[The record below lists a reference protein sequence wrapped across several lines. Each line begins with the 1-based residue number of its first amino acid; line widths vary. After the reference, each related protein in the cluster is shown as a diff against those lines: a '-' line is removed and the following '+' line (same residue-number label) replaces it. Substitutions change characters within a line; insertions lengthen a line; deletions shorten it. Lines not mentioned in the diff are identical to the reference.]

1 MINLSKIITTFAVCE
16 FIDEVYTNKADIS
29 NLNEFSQD
37 CESLGGDRKLF
48 LDMATR
54 EMEACRLLEQEG
66 GAAPVASAAPTNVV
80 AGVAGLKPEDIGIPV
95 EAQRRHT
102 SRNSIFRRKKPN
114 KYFTD
119 RENSY

>member
-37 CESLGGDRKLF
+37 CESLGGNRQLF
-48 LDMATR
+48 LDIATR

-66 GAAPVASAAPTNVV
+66 GATPAVSTGPTNVV